1 MVRGEYKLK
10 RIILGPPGTG
20 KTTTLLNLVEDF
32 LRAGT
37 DIKKIGYFSFTRK
50 ASYEAETR
58 AQEKFQIDKDEIPY
72 FRTLHSL
79 AFRSL
84 GLKKERVMKTQD
96 YREFGL
102 KCGIPIKTAWYN
114 DTDGVF
120 SSDNE
125 YLRIINKARVKE
137 IDVLEEYD
145 NNGHTVDIERDLLYL
160 LDQELKRYKKEK
172 GLVDYD
178 DMLEKFIEQDV
189 SPSFDV
195 LFIDEAQDLSPL
207 QWRMVRTLWKKAD
220 KTYIAGDD
228 DQAIFKWAGA
238 DVDTFIA
245 LKDEV
250 DYVDTLDQ
258 SYRIP
263 GGPIHELSQQIIKK
277 VTNRYEKDYK
287 PRQEMG
293 DLTRYSDVTQ
303 VDMSQGEWLVL
314 TTANHFLD
322 DIKDLCELQGWYY
335 SHKHRNSIKL
345 DLLLAIQAWE
355 KWRKFEHSLPVASI
369 KNIYS
374 YLGENVTKGYRT
386 GKTMNENEE
395 GYFIEECIAEHGL
408 QINNV
413 WFKAFAGLD
422 AETENY
428 IRNMLANDEKISQ
441 KPRIILSTIHGAKGG
456 EADNVLLLPDIT
468 KSALDHN
475 DIDPDELHRLF
486 YVAVTR
492 AKKSLHILEP
502 KNYERAYVL

>member
-1 MVRGEYKLK
+1 MKT
-10 RIILGPPGTG
+10 IILGPPGTG
-20 KTTTLLNLVEDF
+20 KTTTLLNLVEEF

-50 ASYEAETR
+50 AAYEAESR
-58 AQEKFQIDKDEIPY
+58 AEEKFQIDKKEIPF

-79 AFRSL
+79 AFRTL
-84 GLKKERVMKTQD
+84 GVKKEQVMKAQD

-102 KCGIPIKTAWYN
+102 KCGIPIKTAWHN
-114 DTDGVF
+114 ESDGVF
-120 SSDNE
+120 NSDNE

-137 IDVLEEYD
+137 IPVLDEYD
-145 NNGHTVDIERDLLYL
+145 KNNHNIDIERDLLYL
-160 LDQELKRYKKEK
+160 LDQEFKKYKKEK
-172 GLVDYD
+172 GLIDYD
-178 DMLEKFIEQDV
+178 DMLERFIEQDV

-207 QWRMVRTLWKKAD
+207 QWRMVRTLWKKAN

-245 LKDEV
+245 LEEEV
-250 DYVDTLDQ
+250 DHIKTLDQ

-263 GGPIHELSQQIIKK
+263 GGPIHELSQKIINN
-277 VTNRYEKDYK
+277 VTNRYEKTYL
-287 PRQEMG
+287 PRQELG
-293 DLTRYSDVTQ
+293 DLTRYSDLTQ

-314 TTANHFLD
+314 SSANYFLD

-355 KWRKFEHSLPVASI
+355 KWRKAETKLPIASI

-374 YLGENVTKGYRT
+374 YLGDNVTKGYKT
-386 GKTMNENEE
+386 GKTMNDEEE
-395 GYFIEECIAEHGL
+395 GYYIEECGADHGL
-408 QINNV
+408 QTQDV
-413 WFKAFAGLD
+413 WYKAFDGLD
-422 AETENY
+422 TDTENY
-428 IRNMLANDEKISQ
+428 IRNMLANKEKISQ
-441 KPRIILSTIHGAKGG
+441 TPRITLSTIHGAKGG

-492 AKKSLHILEP
+492 AKKALHILEP
-502 KNYERAYVL
+502 RNYERAYVL